1 MAVHTV
7 GPVPAAAAA
16 VTVTMEAAAGEG
28 RAAAGAGAGGGEGGA
43 VSTAAGAGKRGEA
56 CDVLPAAAAGA
67 GAAFPGEPVTA
78 ALPPQGQPSTLPRD
92 TIIPW
97 GSGGERDV
105 MTRGRATATGTV
117 QGGAAPRA
125 ERSRCPMRTLRGA
138 FPPAERSLCPTQ
150 TCHPICSTSP
160 HTGARNMPRGPSQA
174 SSRPH
179 LSSSSQDSSRPHSS
193 GSQDS
198 SRPHLSSSS
207 QDSSCP
213 HLSSSSQDSSR
224 PHLSSSSQD
233 SSRPHL
239 SSSSQA
245 PMSPSHLPG
254 SSSSSVA
261 TAAALRLPI
270 LALWVPPSFSR
281 PPSLGRVRGSSCPP
295 RNGSL
300 ILFATSPRRG
310 SSRSSLLPKAAGGQ
324 VGMVL
329 TPPVSCQVVPA

>member
-179 LSSSSQDSSRPHSS
+179 LSSSSQ
-193 GSQDS
+193 G
-198 SRPHLSSSS
+198 
-207 QDSSCP
+207 
-213 HLSSSSQDSSR
+213 SSR

-254 SSSSSVA
+254 SSSSLVA

>member
-16 VTVTMEAAAGEG
+16 VTVTMEAAAGKG

-43 VSTAAGAGKRGEA
+43 VSIAAGASKRGEA
-56 CDVLPAAAAGA
+56 CNVLPAAAAGA
-67 GAAFPGEPVTA
+67 EAAHRGESITAPAPVTA
-78 ALPPQGQPSTLPRD
+78 ALFPHEQPSPLPRD

-97 GSGGERDV
+97 GRGGERDV
-105 MTRGRATATGTV
+105 MTRGRATATGAV
-117 QGGAAPRA
+117 QGGAAPWA
-125 ERSRCPMRTLRGA
+125 ERSPCPAILLTQEGAAPQAERSLCPMRTLRGA
-138 FPPAERSLCPTQ
+138 FPPAEQSLCPTQ
-150 TCHPICSTSP
+150 TCRPTCSISP

-179 LSSSSQDSSRPHSS
+179 LSSSSQ
-193 GSQDS
+193 G
-198 SRPHLSSSS
+198 
-207 QDSSCP
+207 
-213 HLSSSSQDSSR
+213 SSR